1 VEATGSA
8 SFQTPLPYWSPKRA
22 TGRVSFCAS
31 ASCPPSR
38 STLDQSWH
46 GEPGPGYRAGAN
58 KASMETDPEELQTLR
73 LLSIMA
79 RGIIGGVGCDD
90 KRAPIRVGGRG
101 CYTWERPT
109 LPCIAA
115 VVSEGSREMFLN
127 LRAFGVVQLCSS
139 KPKYP
144 KRTYTFLQG

>member
-1 VEATGSA
+1 
-8 SFQTPLPYWSPKRA
+8 
-22 TGRVSFCAS
+22 
-31 ASCPPSR
+31 
-38 STLDQSWH
+38 
-46 GEPGPGYRAGAN
+46 
-58 KASMETDPEELQTLR
+58 METDPEELQTLR

-90 KRAPIRVGGRG
+90 KRAPIRVGDRG
-101 CYTWERPT
+101 YYTWERPT

-127 LRAFGVVQLCSS
+127 LRAFSVVQLCSS

-144 KRTYTFLQG
+144 KRTYTFPSRGRSEV